1 MIDDDDDDDDVPVCS
16 ALYTT

>member
-1 MIDDDDDDDDVPVCS
+1 MMIDDDDDDDVPVCS